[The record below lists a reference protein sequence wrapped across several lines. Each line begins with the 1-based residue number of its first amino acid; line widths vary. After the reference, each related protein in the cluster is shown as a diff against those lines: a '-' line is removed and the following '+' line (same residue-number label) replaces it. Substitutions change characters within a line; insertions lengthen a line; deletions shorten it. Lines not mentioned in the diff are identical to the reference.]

1 MQMNVFRQMKKLSP
15 RAVWLLLP
23 AVLLA
28 LSGCI
33 GMPETQREIL
43 EGRAEAERLGG
54 VDESQIKMRLPDESA
69 NPPVSLAQ
77 LYKELE
83 FNPDSAGIHSVALF
97 DPEGI
102 FYARKF
108 KEEAVKKVAEL
119 YPNIEPVDNEA
130 DAFRHAYFSFR
141 LADAIGVKRAKKFTD
156 AYEVSNINKLGGRC
170 MDLWN
175 NREGRRMSVE
185 SQNLKTSDRRAV
197 AEDLVKE
204 AIKSKRLML
213 EPFLLL
219 D

>member
-1 MQMNVFRQMKKLSP
+1 MNVFKQMKRCFP
-15 RAVWLLLP
+15 RAAGLFLL
-23 AVLLA
+23 AVLFA

-33 GMPETQREIL
+33 SMPEAQREIM
-43 EGRAEAERLGG
+43 EGRAEAERLGDI
-54 VDESQIKMRLPDESA
+54 DESQIKMRLPDESA
-69 NPPVSLAQ
+69 KPPVSLAE

-83 FNPDSAGIHSVALF
+83 FNPDSAGIHRVALF
-97 DPEGI
+97 DPEGT
-102 FYARKF
+102 FYAKKF
-108 KEEAVKKVAEL
+108 KDEAVKKVAEL
-119 YPNIEPVDNEA
+119 YPNVEPVDNEA